1 MRTNRATA
9 GGADEDELR
18 WQRTTSIFSTSIDGL
33 SRGSVCFTSNFDRPR
48 IENTVS
54 IGKSVHHIQFP
65 QNFTSRVNDQAF
77 LRGLIENYGQNMK
90 LERDIITVCAVC
102 KDEIEVGL
110 MAKQLPCT
118 HRYHGDCILP
128 WLGIQ
133 NTCPVCRH
141 ELLTDDSEYERRK
154 AEIVGGGSRTKTSH
168 VKLIYAEQQELLS
181 SWNY

>member
-1 MRTNRATA
+1 MLNSVFNNP
-9 GGADEDELR
+9 D
-18 WQRTTSIFSTSIDGL
+18 FS
-33 SRGSVCFTSNFDRPR
+33 FTSNFDPPR

-65 QNFTSRVNDQAF
+65 QNSTFPVNDQAF

-90 LERDIITVCAVC
+90 LERDIITVKKEKVRYNFGVCAVC

-128 WLGIQ
+128 WLGIR
-133 NTCPVCRH
+133 NTYPVCRN

-154 AEIVGGGSRTKTSH
+154 AEIVEGGSRTKTSH